1 MKLDWKQIVRPAAVL
16 TIICVVVTAV
26 LGGANALTK
35 DAIAAQEAVAE
46 QAARAE
52 VLPGASEFRAS
63 GTENVWI
70 GAANGA
76 DVGCVCITQTNGY
89 GGALRV
95 MTGISAD
102 GAVTGVSILKN
113 SETVGLGA
121 NCVKESFRSQFVGT
135 VPEKG
140 YSVYKAGGDVP
151 ASGGIAALTGA
162 TITSNAVVAAVNE
175 ALQLYR
181 TLNLK
186 GGAQS

>member
-1 MKLDWKQIVRPAAVL
+1 M
-16 TIICVVVTAV
+16 TI
-26 LGGANALTK
+26 GK
-35 DAIAAQEAVAE
+35 
-46 QAARAE
+46 
-52 VLPGASEFRAS
+52 
-63 GTENVWI
+63 NVWI

-121 NCVKESFRSQFVGT
+121 NCVKESFRSQFVGA

>member
-35 DAIAAQEAVAE
+35 DAIAAQEAAAE

-63 GTENVWI
+63 
-70 GAANGA
+70 

-121 NCVKESFRSQFVGT
+121 NCVKESFRSQFVGA